1 MLLQFAQAEL
11 RRELILQRNVAH
23 LAYQAG
29 SWPSALVQED
39 NNGDNTEQGQ

>member
-11 RRELILQRNVAH
+11 RRELILKRNVAH

-29 SWPSALVQED
+29 SSPNALVQED
-39 NNGDNTEQGQ
+39 NGDNTEQNQ